1 MLSRAASTCIH
12 LHKGDEKVIYRPQTA
27 CLLIHI
33 DHYIGWLIVS
43 LSLCIYEPAECGKLR
58 PICRLICSG
67 MSLLISSGDAPAN
80 CSRSFHCRMI
90 KILFGCWI
98 LFTIQIYEKLLI
110 GCPCVWF
117 GSCRTDGKVSSHT
130 DIHNEQWTKQQPW
143 HVTFNKKNTTKIYT
157 SCLKLKS
164 GGSGWP
170 LGRRAF
176 GSRSSSKKGCAHAS
190 SWNNKSHWWKLC
202 QLS

>member
-1 MLSRAASTCIH
+1 MFITISWFKTIYRCRDKYALTWMKYYTESPTFKLYRATNTCIH
-12 LHKGDEKVIYRPQTA
+12 LHKGEEKLHIMLGLPVIHRPQTA
-27 CLLIHI
+27 LLLIHI
-33 DHYIGWLIVS
+33 DHYVGWLIVS
-43 LSLCIYEPAECGKLR
+43 LSLYIYVPAECGKLR

-117 GSCRTDGKVSSHT
+117 GSCRTDV
-130 DIHNEQWTKQQPW
+130 
-143 HVTFNKKNTTKIYT
+143 
-157 SCLKLKS
+157 
-164 GGSGWP
+164 
-170 LGRRAF
+170 
-176 GSRSSSKKGCAHAS
+176 
-190 SWNNKSHWWKLC
+190 
-202 QLS
+202 